1 LLKQLK
7 HQDAKDA
14 SAPGMRRKGMSNRPA
29 AFVTGGRRGIGR
41 AICWALAEG
50 GFDIVVNDIVE
61 DEAVGDTL
69 SGIEARG
76 GQAMFLRGDIG
87 DLAGQEALVRA
98 AWDAFA
104 GIDCLV
110 NNAGVQVA
118 VRGDLLD
125 VTAESWDRVVGIN
138 LRGPF
143 FLTQRIARQMI
154 ATPPRQG
161 RGGRRAIVNIA
172 SINSERASINRGEYC
187 ISKAGVSML
196 TSLFALRLAPHG
208 ITVNEIRPGL
218 IRTDMTADV
227 RDDYE
232 RQIADGLAPIARW
245 GESEDVGR
253 AVAALVSGAFP
264 FTTGEAVHVDG
275 GLHIGRL

>member
-1 LLKQLK
+1 
-7 HQDAKDA
+7 
-14 SAPGMRRKGMSNRPA
+14 MSKRPA

-69 SGIEARG
+69 SGIESRG
-76 GQAMFLRGDIG
+76 GQAMFLRSDVA
-87 DLAGQEALVRA
+87 DLAGHAALAGA
-98 AWDAFA
+98 AWEAFG

-125 VTAESWDRVVGIN
+125 TTAESWDRLLGIN

-154 ATPPRQG
+154 ATPPRRG
-161 RGGRRAIVNIA
+161 NGGRRAIVNIA
-172 SINSERASINRGEYC
+172 SINAEFASTNRGEYC
-187 ISKAGVSML
+187 ISKAGVSMM

-208 ITVNEIRPGL
+208 ITVNEIRPGV
-218 IRTDMTADV
+218 IRTDMTAPV
-227 RDDYE
+227 KASYE
-232 RQIADGLAPIARW
+232 RQIADGLSPIARW
-245 GESEDVGR
+245 GEAEDVGR
-253 AVAALVSGAFP
+253 AVAALASGAFP
-264 FTTGEAVHVDG
+264 FTTGEALHVDG
-275 GLHIGRL
+275 GLHIRRM

>member
-1 LLKQLK
+1 
-7 HQDAKDA
+7 
-14 SAPGMRRKGMSNRPA
+14 MSKRPA

-41 AICWALAEG
+41 AICWALADG
-50 GFDIVVNDIVE
+50 GFDIVINDIVE

-76 GQAMFLRGDIG
+76 GHATFLRGDVG

-118 VRGDLLD
+118 VRGDLLE
-125 VTAESWDRVVGIN
+125 VTAESWDRVIGIN

-143 FLTQRIARQMI
+143 FLTQRVARHMI

-161 RGGRRAIVNIA
+161 SGGRRSIVNIA
-172 SINSERASINRGEYC
+172 SINSELASTNRGEYC
-187 ISKAGVSML
+187 ISKTGVSMM
-196 TSLFALRLAPHG
+196 TSLFALRLAPHS
-208 ITVNEIRPGL
+208 IAVNEIRPGL

-227 RDDYE
+227 RDSYE
-232 RQIADGLAPIARW
+232 RQITGGLTPIARW

-253 AVAALVSGAFP
+253 AVAFLASGAFP
-264 FTTGEAVHVDG
+264 FTTGEALHVDG

>member
-1 LLKQLK
+1 
-7 HQDAKDA
+7 
-14 SAPGMRRKGMSNRPA
+14 MSKRPA

-41 AICWALAEG
+41 AICWALADG
-50 GFDIVVNDIVE
+50 GFDIVVNDVVE

-118 VRGDLLD
+118 VRGDLLE

-161 RGGRRAIVNIA
+161 SGGRRSIVNIA
-172 SINSERASINRGEYC
+172 SIDSELASINRGEYC
-187 ISKAGVSML
+187 ISKTGVSMM

-208 ITVNEIRPGL
+208 IAVNEIRPGL

-227 RDDYE
+227 RDSYA
-232 RQIADGLAPIARW
+232 RQITDGLTPIARW

-253 AVAALVSGAFP
+253 AVATLASGAFP
-264 FTTGEAVHVDG
+264 FTTGEAIHVDG

>member
-1 LLKQLK
+1 
-7 HQDAKDA
+7 
-14 SAPGMRRKGMSNRPA
+14 MSKRPA

-76 GQAMFLRGDIG
+76 GHATFLRGDVG
-87 DLAGQEALVRA
+87 DLARHGALIRA
-98 AWDAFA
+98 AWEAFG

-110 NNAGVQVA
+110 NNAGVQVE

-125 VTAESWDRVVGIN
+125 VTAESWDRVIRTN

-161 RGGRRAIVNIA
+161 SGGRRSIVNIA
-172 SINSERASINRGEYC
+172 SINSERASINRSEYC
-187 ISKAGVSML
+187 ISKTGISMM

-208 ITVNEIRPGL
+208 IAVNEIRPGL

-227 RDDYE
+227 RESYE
-232 RQIADGLAPIARW
+232 RQISEGLTPIARW

-253 AVAALVSGAFP
+253 AVAALASGAFP

-275 GLHIGRL
+275 GLNIARL

>member
-1 LLKQLK
+1 
-7 HQDAKDA
+7 
-14 SAPGMRRKGMSNRPA
+14 MSKRPA

-41 AICWALAEG
+41 AICWALADG

-76 GQAMFLRGDIG
+76 GHATFLRGDIG

-118 VRGDLLD
+118 AHGDLLD
-125 VTAESWDRVVGIN
+125 VTAEGWERVIGIN

-143 FLTQRIARQMI
+143 FLTQRVARQMI
-154 ATPPRQG
+154 ATPPRQVS
-161 RGGRRAIVNIA
+161 GGRRSIVNIA
-172 SINSERASINRGEYC
+172 SINSELASINRGEYC
-187 ISKAGVSML
+187 ISKSGVSMM

-208 ITVNEIRPGL
+208 IAVNEIRPGL
-218 IRTDMTADV
+218 IRTDMTADA
-227 RDDYE
+227 RDSYE
-232 RQIADGLAPIARW
+232 RQIAGGLTPIARW

-253 AVAALVSGAFP
+253 AVAALASGAFP
-264 FTTGEAVHVDG
+264 LTTGEALHVDG

>member
-1 LLKQLK
+1 
-7 HQDAKDA
+7 
-14 SAPGMRRKGMSNRPA
+14 MSKRSA

-50 GFDIVVNDIVE
+50 GFDVVVNDIVE

-69 SGIEARG
+69 SGIESRG
-76 GQAMFLRGDIG
+76 GQAMFLRGDVA
-87 DLAGQEALVRA
+87 DLAGHAALAGA
-98 AWDAFA
+98 AWAAFG

-118 VRGDLLD
+118 VRGDFLET
-125 VTAESWDRVVGIN
+125 TAESWDRLLGVN

-161 RGGRRAIVNIA
+161 NGGRRAIVNIA
-172 SINSERASINRGEYC
+172 SINAEYASTDRAEYC
-187 ISKAGVSML
+187 ISKAGVSMM

-208 ITVNEIRPGL
+208 ITVNEIRPGV
-218 IRTDMTADV
+218 IRTDMTAPV
-227 RDDYE
+227 KASYE
-232 RQIADGLAPIARW
+232 RRIADGLSPIARW
-245 GESEDVGR
+245 GEAEDVGR
-253 AVAALVSGAFP
+253 AVAALASGAFP
-264 FTTGEAVHVDG
+264 FTTGEALHVDG

>member
-1 LLKQLK
+1 
-7 HQDAKDA
+7 
-14 SAPGMRRKGMSNRPA
+14 MSKRPA

-41 AICWALAEG
+41 AICWALTDG

-76 GQAMFLRGDIG
+76 GHAAFLRGDVG
-87 DLAGQEALVRA
+87 DLAAHETLTRA
-98 AWDAFA
+98 AWDAFG

-125 VTAESWDRVVGIN
+125 VTAESWDRILGVN

-143 FLTQRIARQMI
+143 FLTQCIARLMI
-154 ATPPRQG
+154 ATPPRRG
-161 RGGRRAIVNIA
+161 NGGRRSIVNIA
-172 SINSERASINRGEYC
+172 SINSELASINRGEYC
-187 ISKAGVSML
+187 VSKAGVSMM
-196 TSLFALRLAPHG
+196 TRLFAVRLAPHG
-208 ITVNEIRPGL
+208 IAVNEIRPGV
-218 IRTDMTADV
+218 IRTDMTAPVGDT
-227 RDDYE
+227 YE
-232 RQIADGLAPIARW
+232 RQIGEGLSPIPRW
-245 GESEDVGR
+245 GEGEDIGR
-253 AVAALVSGAFP
+253 AVAALASGAFP

-275 GLHIGRL
+275 GLHIGRM